1 MSVCI
6 FRSWLQ
12 LLSSLTYN
20 YTESGI
26 STKNRFTDLILH
38 LQIQIPELLDRLE
51 NSLFMVVGSL
61 SHLKQTKSYILN
73 AIFKS
78 SNRKWSGWFF
88 HRNRIRNIFDP
99 FKSKSLKRLWK
110 SSENRFLMKGI
121 VLAHCIWLFYCIFV
135 SHHIIDFVL
144 WNVCGNCSLVT
155 ALTWLTCS
163 GCQSVVVGGE
173 GRHHDTYWLFWK
185 ILTAMSSVKS
195 CDNSVHGCNI
205 SKRERIHRICVI
217 LTIN

>member
-61 SHLKQTKSYILN
+61 SHLKLTKCYILN
-73 AIFKS
+73 AILNLPTENGRVDFFIEIEFAIS
-78 SNRKWSGWFF
+78 SIPLNQ
-88 HRNRIRNIFDP
+88 
-99 FKSKSLKRLWK
+99 SL
-110 SSENRFLMKGI
+110 
-121 VLAHCIWLFYCIFV
+121 
-135 SHHIIDFVL
+135 
-144 WNVCGNCSLVT
+144 
-155 ALTWLTCS
+155 
-163 GCQSVVVGGE
+163 
-173 GRHHDTYWLFWK
+173 
-185 ILTAMSSVKS
+185 
-195 CDNSVHGCNI
+195 
-205 SKRERIHRICVI
+205 
-217 LTIN
+217 

>member
-88 HRNRIRNIFDP
+88 HWNKIRNIFDP
-99 FKSKSLKRLWK
+99 FKSKSPKRLWK
-110 SSENRFLMKGI
+110 RSENRFLMKGI

-135 SHHIIDFVL
+135 SHNIIDFVCVKCVRQLLAGHCSDLTDLFRVL
-144 WNVCGNCSLVT
+144 W
-155 ALTWLTCS
+155 W
-163 GCQSVVVGGE
+163 E
-173 GRHHDTYWLFWK
+173 GRGDITTHIDCFGKYWQQWAQSSHVVTQFMGVTYQNEKEYMEFVLF
-185 ILTAMSSVKS
+185 
-195 CDNSVHGCNI
+195 
-205 SKRERIHRICVI
+205 
-217 LTIN
+217 